1 MPEAAVIAEPV
12 PPAAVG
18 YDDELA
24 PQVWPPARRA
34 YAVAWILAVVQMCA
48 LFNTGVMTLLVEPVK
63 RDLGLSDMQ
72 MSYLLGFSV
81 VLFYAFVGIPAARL
95 VDRHNRKWLMTA
107 SIALWSV
114 ATAACGLAG
123 TFWQFFAA
131 RFWIGTGE
139 SINGPL
145 SYSLLA
151 DYFPP
156 EKLPRA
162 IAIYNVGMQ
171 GGTALSLLFG
181 AAILQFLA
189 GAPPVSL
196 PLAGVL
202 RDWQVVV
209 IFTGAIGIPVLLLMI
224 TVTEPRRRHLA
235 LAGSRTR
242 PGGAA
247 LREVLGYL
255 VAKRR
260 LYAPMFLGL
269 CFTSI
274 HMTGLAAWV
283 AAFYTRTY
291 GWDPAR
297 IGFYTG
303 TLNLAL
309 AAPALFGA
317 IWFNDWFRKRG
328 HADTNMRVMAIG
340 LTIATP
346 LAIAAPLMPSP
357 WLALILFAAGPAI
370 MLVAVPS
377 LNTAL
382 QIITPNEMRG
392 QMTAIYLFIVLA
404 ASAGIGPTWMAFLT
418 DHVFANEALLR
429 YAIATSAAVLFPAT
443 VLSYWL
449 GLKPYREHILA
460 MRAQGAPV

>member
-1 MPEAAVIAEPV
+1 MAVEMPVAAA
-12 PPAAVG
+12 PADAWP
-18 YDDELA
+18 A
-24 PQVWPPARRA
+24 PRQA
-34 YAVAWILAVVQMCA
+34 YAAAWILAAVQMCA

-63 RDLGLSDMQ
+63 RDLQLSDMQ

-95 VDRHNRKWLMTA
+95 VDRYNRKWLMTG
-107 SIALWSV
+107 SIALWSA

-145 SYSLLA
+145 AYSLLA

-171 GGTALSLLFG
+171 AGVALSLLFG

-189 GAPPVSL
+189 GSPPVEL
-196 PLAGVL
+196 PFVGVL
-202 RDWQVVV
+202 RDWQVVFIV
-209 IFTGAIGIPVLLLMI
+209 TGAIGIPIMLLMLA
-224 TVTEPRRRHLA
+224 VAEPRRRRLA
-235 LAGSRTR
+235 LSGSPARQ
-242 PGGAA
+242 GGAA
-247 LREVLGYL
+247 LREVLAYL
-255 VAKRR
+255 VAQRR

-309 AAPALFGA
+309 AVPALLGA

-340 LTIATP
+340 LTVATP
-346 LAIAAPLMPSP
+346 LSIAAPLMPSP

-370 MLVAVPS
+370 MLIAVPS

-392 QMTAIYLFIVLA
+392 QMTALYLFIVLA

-429 YAIATSAAVLFPAT
+429 YAIATSAAILFPAT

-449 GLKPYREHILA
+449 GLRPYREHILA